1 MQKLD
6 SKKLTAVLKQIEN
19 AGKGAVRVLNE
30 QTEGHFKD
38 SDLEKNPLGSIGHIV
53 RILQNGIAQADQ
65 YAKYDGMDAD
75 QIEEAKAAEREAERE
90 NLQKSV
96 QEKLAKRKPQEPEPE
111 QDDDNTEDMDDSNPP
126 QE

>member
-6 SKKLTAVLKQIEN
+6 SKKLTGVLRQIEN

-30 QTEGHFKD
+30 QTGGHFKD
-38 SDLEKNPLGSIGHIV
+38 SDLEKNPLDSIGHIV

-65 YAKYDGMDAD
+65 YAKYDGMDED
-75 QIEEAKAAEREAERE
+75 QIEEAKAAEREAERV

-111 QDDDNTEDMDDSNPP
+111 PDGDKPEEPGESNPP